1 MFFVKLFSENT
12 MTVAIEK
19 KNDSMSRS
27 RSIITVYSYK
37 FLVRKG
43 ELLPFHQKFL
53 TKFQNPLDKTFL
65 TM

>member
-43 ELLPFHQKFL
+43 ELLL
-53 TKFQNPLDKTFL
+53 AI
-65 TM
+65 